1 MTDLTPP
8 PFTGENL
15 DPQILRFQT
24 LVAEGFRRFAP
35 LSTVSLPEARRIAEQ
50 VRAPWAAGGPVMG
63 RTRDLAI
70 AEGGL
75 AVRVRCHDPKPDT
88 AKPALIYLHGGGWT
102 LFSIETHDR
111 VMREYA
117 GRTGMVVIGVDY
129 ALAPETKFPH
139 AIGQVALVVRWLRAH
154 GADLGIDPRRLAIGG
169 DSAGGNLAVAACLA
183 LRAGGQGDAIQ
194 AMVLNYGVFDCD
206 RTTVSYRRFGGP
218 GHMLESG
225 EMAGFWQN
233 YLRDE
238 ADRRDPLACPLQADL
253 RGLPA
258 AFMAIAEQDVLHD
271 ENIAMA
277 AKLRA
282 AAVPVE
288 AIVYPGTAHSF
299 LEAVS
304 IAPVSARAFDDAA
317 AWLKQRFAR

>member
-1 MTDLTPP
+1 MTDLTPS

-24 LVAEGFRRFAP
+24 LVSEGFRRFPP
-35 LSTVSLPEARRIAEQ
+35 LSAVSLPEARQIAEQ
-50 VRAPWAAGGPVMG
+50 VRAPWAVGGPVMG
-63 RTRDLAI
+63 RTQDLEI
-70 AEGGL
+70 AEGDL
-75 AVRVRCHDPKPDT
+75 AVRVRCHDPKPGP

-102 LFSIETHDR
+102 LFSIDTHDR

-117 GRTGMVVIGVDY
+117 GRAGMIVIGVDY

-139 AIGQVALVVRWLRAH
+139 AIGQIALVVRWLRTH
-154 GADLGIDPRRLAIGG
+154 GADLGIDPRCLAIGG
-169 DSAGGNLAVAACLA
+169 DSAGGNLAVATCLA
-183 LRAGGQGDAIQ
+183 LRASGQDDAIQ

-206 RTTVSYRRFGGP
+206 RATASDRRFGGR
-218 GHMLESG
+218 GHMLEST
-225 EMAGFWQN
+225 EMAGFWDN

-238 ADRRDPLACPLQADL
+238 ADRRNPLACPLQADL
-253 RGLPA
+253 RGLPP

-304 IAPVSARAFDDAA
+304 IAAVSARAFDDAA
-317 AWLKQRFAR
+317 TWLTRRFKR